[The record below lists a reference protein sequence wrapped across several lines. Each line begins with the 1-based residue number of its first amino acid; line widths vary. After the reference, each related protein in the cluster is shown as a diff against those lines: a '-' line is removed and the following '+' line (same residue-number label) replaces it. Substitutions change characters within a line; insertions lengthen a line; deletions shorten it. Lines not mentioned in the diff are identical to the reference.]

1 MAKRGGKNFKA
12 PVGAVLDEA
21 QVELPVLEQI
31 LNGIPIAGDD
41 ILAEL
46 LDATSDRTVEPAVLA
61 VAEIVAAPGAETP
74 EALPEDLGE
83 ETGAQPEF
91 IERVEAIRQ
100 KGARSLTEA
109 EEIATREMPQNTP
122 EAPALNKGNPPEA
135 VSSAG
140 NPPADA
146 PPLTELDSE
155 LNSIAA
161 QELVD
166 WYDILQSVLAVWSYD
181 YFSTP
186 KTAVQTVEELYPKI
200 AAGKANP
207 GEKALYEKAQE
218 AVLGFTKRK
227 TSFAEQV
234 AMSEGLKQRTVRLL
248 DKILEARQVRIS
260 PELLLGFLLLT
271 PLVVNGGKIL
281 LEKIGFNNAD
291 SVLDK
296 FTAFVNTQEAT
307 YWNDKQPAT

>member
-1 MAKRGGKNFKA
+1 
-12 PVGAVLDEA
+12 
-21 QVELPVLEQI
+21 
-31 LNGIPIAGDD
+31 
-41 ILAEL
+41 
-46 LDATSDRTVEPAVLA
+46 
-61 VAEIVAAPGAETP
+61 
-74 EALPEDLGE
+74 
-83 ETGAQPEF
+83 
-91 IERVEAIRQ
+91 
-100 KGARSLTEA
+100 
-109 EEIATREMPQNTP
+109 
-122 EAPALNKGNPPEA
+122 
-135 VSSAG
+135 
-140 NPPADA
+140 
-146 PPLTELDSE
+146 TELDSE

>member
-1 MAKRGGKNFKA
+1 MAKRGGKNFKNTVVA
-12 PVGAVLDEA
+12 ALDEA
-21 QVELPVLEQI
+21 QVEMPVLEQI

-46 LDATSDRTVEPAVLA
+46 LDATSDRTVEPAALA

-109 EEIATREMPQNTP
+109 EEIAKREMPQNTP
-122 EAPALNKGNPPEA
+122 EGPALPSNPPVEA
-135 VSSAG
+135 SSAG
-140 NPPADA
+140 SPPADT
-146 PPLTELDSE
+146 PPLTALDSE

-181 YFSTP
+181 FFSTP
-186 KTAVQTVEELYPKI
+186 KKAVQTVEELYPKI

-234 AMSEGLKQRTVRLL
+234 AMSEGLKQRTMRLL
-248 DKILEARQVRIS
+248 DKILEARQVRIP

-291 SVLDK
+291 SILDK
-296 FTAFVNTQEAT
+296 FTTFVNTQEAG
-307 YWNDKQPAT
+307 YWNDKQPSA

>member
-1 MAKRGGKNFKA
+1 MAKRGGKDFKTT
-12 PVGAVLDEA
+12 VGAVLAEA

-61 VAEIVAAPGAETP
+61 VAEIVAAPGTELP

-83 ETGAQPEF
+83 ETGTLPEF
-91 IERVEAIRQ
+91 IERVEAIQQ
-100 KGARSLTEA
+100 KTGRPLAEA
-109 EEIATREMPQNTP
+109 EALAKREMPQMSP
-122 EAPALNKGNPPEA
+122 ENPVLIGPSE
-135 VSSAG
+135 VGPSGDS
-140 NPPADA
+140 P
-146 PPLTELDSE
+146 PPLYAPERTALDSE

-181 YFSTP
+181 FFSTP
-186 KTAVQTVEELYPKI
+186 RKAVQTVEELYPKI

-248 DKILEARQVRIS
+248 DKILEARQVRIP

-291 SVLDK
+291 SILEK
-296 FTAFVNTQEAT
+296 FTTFVNTQEAG
-307 YWNDKQPAT
+307 YWNDKQPSS

>member
-1 MAKRGGKNFKA
+1 MAKRGGKNFKNTVVA
-12 PVGAVLDEA
+12 ALDEA
-21 QVELPVLEQI
+21 QVEMPVLEQI

-61 VAEIVAAPGAETP
+61 AAEIVAAPGAETP

-83 ETGAQPEF
+83 ETGTQPEF
-91 IERVEAIRQ
+91 IERVEAIQQ
-100 KGARSLTEA
+100 KTGRPMAEA
-109 EEIATREMPQNTP
+109 EALAKREMPQNTP
-122 EAPALNKGNPPEA
+122 EALTLTNGNPPGEA
-135 VSSAG
+135 SSAG
-140 NPPADA
+140 SPPADT

-186 KTAVQTVEELYPKI
+186 KTAVQTVEALYPMI

-207 GEKALYEKAQE
+207 GEKALYEKAQD

-234 AMSEGLKQRTVRLL
+234 AMSEGLKQRTVQLL

-307 YWNDKQPAT
+307 YWTDRP

>member
-12 PVGAVLDEA
+12 TVGATLDEA
-21 QVELPVLEQI
+21 QGELPALDQI

-41 ILAEL
+41 ILADL
-46 LDATSDRTVEPAVLA
+46 LDATSDRTVEPAPLA
-61 VAEIVAAPGAETP
+61 VAEIVPAPGAEAP

-83 ETGAQPEF
+83 ETGIQPEF
-91 IERVEAIRQ
+91 VERVEAIRQ
-100 KGARSLTEA
+100 KTGRSLTEA
-109 EEIATREMPQNTP
+109 EEIVKREMPRIDPENPGLIPLP
-122 EAPALNKGNPPEA
+122 EAD
-135 VSSAG
+135 SSAG
-140 NPPADA
+140 SPPPADP
-146 PPLTELDSE
+146 PPLSTLDSE
-155 LNSIAA
+155 LNGIAA

-181 YFSTP
+181 LFSTP
-186 KTAVQTVEELYPKI
+186 KKAVQTVEELYPKI
-200 AAGKANP
+200 AAGKANA

-248 DKILEARQVRIS
+248 DKILEVRQVRIS

-291 SVLDK
+291 SILDK
-296 FTAFVNTQEAT
+296 FTTFVNTQEAG
-307 YWNDKQPAT
+307 YWNDKQSPS